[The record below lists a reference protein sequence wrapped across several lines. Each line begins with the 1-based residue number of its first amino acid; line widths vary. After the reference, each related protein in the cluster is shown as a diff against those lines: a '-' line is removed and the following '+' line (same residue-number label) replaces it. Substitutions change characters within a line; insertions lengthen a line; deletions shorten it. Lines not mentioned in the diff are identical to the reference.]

1 MKHHKKKK
9 KDLLCFLAFSTDPCK
24 LYSKLCSPETENE
37 PDCDTKL
44 FTGINKVQPPLA
56 EKEPTG
62 QERRSGCSRVEL
74 VELWHCQESLQKLTG
89 YRQTINS
96 LPSSGSITWISFAL
110 IRHLN
115 ERVLLSK

>member
-1 MKHHKKKK
+1 MKHHKKKT
-9 KDLLCFLAFSTDPCK
+9 CCAFWHFPLTPATCTVSCVLQKQKMELDWN
-24 LYSKLCSPETENE
+24 TE
-37 PDCDTKL
+37 L
-44 FTGINKVQPPLA
+44 FTGINTVWPLVA
-56 EKEPTG
+56 EKEPMG
-62 QERRSGCSRVEL
+62 EERRSGCSRVER

-89 YRQTINS
+89 YRKTINS